1 MFHGV
6 VKDKAGRPVAG
17 ATIAVVRGTG
27 RYREIAALSGLDG
40 TYRLGG
46 VEPGSY
52 ELRASHPT
60 FGVGTASAEVSGGEP
75 REVNFILGK

>member
-6 VKDKAGRPVAG
+6 VKDNAGRPVAG
-17 ATIAVVRGTG
+17 ATVAVASGTG
-27 RYREIAALSGLDG
+27 RYREIAALSSPDG

-52 ELRASHPT
+52 VLRASHPS
-60 FGVGTASAEVSGGEP
+60 FGVCIASAEASGTVSQ
-75 REVNFILGK
+75 EVNFTLTK